1 MVASVHDGA
10 LAPVYVLTAEGREY
24 LAEETGDDAFL
35 YKPIELPHP
44 LQLFHAMAVVEFHIT
59 FDAAIATQTA
69 VAVEVWINE
78 GDVINADN
86 PGPAQHYHAPAELCQ
101 QLRADAD
108 AAFLNQDLAAVHQAL
123 AVFQERHHTAFP
135 PSAPQTPHRCL
146 PLCLV
151 AYAEPLPAVE
161 DAAGDALPRLR
172 QQTLLACRR
181 QRLRGRGVLPAVGL
195 RASGAIHAGQRDAQ
209 RFAAGQADLVAQKPI
224 AADMA
229 AQGVREQRRSG
240 SVPSAVQVAASEV
253 EDLGAG
259 PFARSH

>member
-123 AVFQERHHTAFP
+123 AVFQDVIIPLFHQAHPKRRTAAFRYVWWP
-135 PSAPQTPHRCL
+135 MQSRCL
-146 PLCLV
+146 LWKTQPETPCPDCGSRRFWR
-151 AYAEPLPAVE
+151 A
-161 DAAGDALPRLR
+161 DARGFVGEACCPP
-172 QQTLLACRR
+172 LACE
-181 QRLRGRGVLPAVGL
+181 PAE
-195 RASGAIHAGQRDAQ
+195 
-209 RFAAGQADLVAQKPI
+209 RFTL
-224 AADMA
+224 
-229 AQGVREQRRSG
+229 
-240 SVPSAVQVAASEV
+240 ASETPNASPPGKLIWWHKNQSPPTWQLK
-253 EDLGAG
+253 EYASKDDPA
-259 PFARSH
+259 PFPVQFRWPPLK